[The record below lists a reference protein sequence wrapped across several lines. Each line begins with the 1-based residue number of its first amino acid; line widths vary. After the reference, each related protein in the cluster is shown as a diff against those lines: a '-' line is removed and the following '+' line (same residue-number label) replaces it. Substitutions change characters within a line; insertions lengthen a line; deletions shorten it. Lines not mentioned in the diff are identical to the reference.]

1 MVAILVIALT
11 CILLLQVPRV
21 QARLTNAVLEK
32 FNDKLNGKVQFSA
45 MHLMPLKGLVMDDV
59 VILDDEPAR
68 DPSDA
73 SVVVDTVFRARC
85 ITATFSLKGLL
96 SDNGVHIDKAYV
108 QDAVM
113 NLVIENDNEYK
124 CNLCRVFKLLP
135 KGEQPAEKEIF
146 DIRRVR
152 LDGFRYRMYNFDMPP
167 SEITKSMDWFRLDLE
182 ADIKGHNLKFAD
194 GIMTGVAD
202 EVTIREKCGYEAG
215 HISGKVR
222 VGRGKAEITDIRL
235 KDQWSDVSVP
245 LYRMSYDN
253 AMAFRDFVNEVRI
266 DGIVDRSILDLRT
279 LSAFVPALPEAP
291 VTLQIRKANVNGVIE
306 DLHVTD
312 VEFIETGS
320 RITGK
325 AGCSITGAV
334 AGPLA
339 LDASV
344 ESLKLT
350 TRGIDHILKTI
361 GIETDME
368 VGQYA
373 AGETLTFSGKAKGTL
388 DKLNVN
394 GALSSRLGSA
404 DTRLTVRHLDGR
416 SPIQVNGNFC
426 TQDLDIGHIMDIDQI
441 GGCTLRAVFDA
452 RLGDIPSVQVDTLR
466 VSRFGLF
473 GYDYSGLLAAGTLEG
488 RNFDGRVVCND
499 PNLNFLFQGVC
510 NLSRMTNNARY
521 KFVASVGFADLH
533 ALNIDKRPVSKV
545 SLSRLNADFTRVE
558 RGDIDG
564 TIEADGIRLESESG
578 VEDIGAVSIRS
589 HSSEGNHRIGLTSSF
604 ADAEFQGTRGIN
616 GLISDL
622 RTLTVGR
629 ELSVLD
635 PSADPEWR
643 GEQYSARLDMHDSRD
658 LMSFIM
664 PGMYIAD
671 STRVRLNVERD
682 GNVNASLR
690 SSRLAYKEKYLKGT
704 TLSIDNKNS
713 ALNCKLSTDKASI
726 SDALHLDNS
735 SLLVYADDNSLGV
748 GCYYDNASEEEN
760 RGELYLTADLSRDE
774 RDSLV
779 VDARTLTSNIYY
791 GGEQWRI
798 KPAGF
803 ILSAGSLQVDD
814 LEIENGGQSITLN
827 GGVSRDGEDMLEMI
841 VSDLDLGLANA
852 FTTGNLGIK
861 GSVNASVLLT
871 SPISGQS
878 RLSASLV
885 ASDVAVGG
893 YDAEEIRVAAGLNSE
908 KGIELAIANNK
919 GGQRLA
925 DIHGFYSPAS
935 RAIDADVQLNGF
947 QAGYF
952 SPFVTE
958 IFSRLEGEVSGKI
971 HVGGSLDRPDV
982 KGTDCSISSGLLEV
996 AYTGVPYRFEGPF
1009 NIDNH
1014 GITFRDVSVKDNFR
1028 GTGIVSGGF
1037 KYDRFKDIAMD
1048 MHINMQNMKCLL
1060 LDESDNDVFY
1070 GDVTGT
1076 GSLSITGPFNSL
1088 LMDINASTSG
1098 AGELHIPLSATTR
1111 SGSSDLLTFKQIEH
1125 QGWVDP
1131 YEQMMQR
1138 IETESKAESDFNV
1151 RLKVNVDQATEAFIE
1166 IDKASGNV
1174 LRGNGSGSMTLDIG
1188 KDIFNING
1196 DYTLSNGNFRFSAL
1210 GLTKRDFTIQDGSSI
1225 KFNGDIMD
1233 SDLDINAL
1241 YTLKT
1246 SLSKLISDD
1255 SSVAS
1260 SRTVECGINISDKLR
1275 NPALG
1280 FSIDVPDLNPTIKSQ
1295 VESALNTDDKLQ
1307 KQFIAL
1313 LVTGNFL
1320 PDDQSGVTNTS
1331 SNILLSNVADIMA
1344 TQLNNILE
1352 RLEIPLDLGLNYESS
1367 KSGTDIFDVAVS
1379 TQLFHNRVVMNGTLG
1394 NRRYGATS
1402 TSDMVGDI
1410 DIEIKLDKS
1419 GKVRLTL
1426 FSHSADEYTNYLDN
1440 LQRNGVGIAYQK
1452 EFNSLEEL
1460 ISILTGKGP
1469 LKTDNA
1475 LNTIV
1480 IN

>member
-1 MVAILVIALT
+1 MVAILAIALSG
-11 CILLLQVPRV
+11 IVLLQVPRV

-32 FNDKLNGKVQFSA
+32 VNDKLNGKVQFSA
-45 MHLMPLKGLVMDDV
+45 MHLMPLKGLVMDNV
-59 VILDDEPAR
+59 VILDDEPAI

-73 SVVVDTVFRARC
+73 SVVVDTLFRARC
-85 ITATFSLKGLL
+85 VTATFSLKGLL
-96 SDNGVHIDKAYV
+96 SDNGVHIYKAYI

-113 NLVIENDNEYK
+113 NLVIESDNEYK

-135 KGEQPAEKEIF
+135 KGEPPADKEIF

-152 LDGFRYRMYNFDMPP
+152 VDGFRYRMYNFGMPP

-202 EVTIREKCGYEAG
+202 EVTIKEKCGYEAE
-215 HISGKVR
+215 HISGKAR

-235 KDQWSDVSVP
+235 KDSWSDVSVP
-245 LYRMSYDN
+245 LFRMSYDD
-253 AMAFRDFVNEVRI
+253 AKAFTDFVNKVHI
-266 DGIVDRSILDLRT
+266 KGIVDGSILDLRT
-279 LSAFVPALPEAP
+279 LSAFVPSLPESP
-291 VTLQIRKANVNGVIE
+291 VTLQIRKANVDGFVE

-312 VEFIETGS
+312 MEFTETGS
-320 RITGK
+320 RITGS
-325 AGCSITGAV
+325 ADCSFSGAI
-334 AGPLA
+334 AGPLT
-339 LDASV
+339 LDTSIK
-344 ESLKLT
+344 SLQLT
-350 TRGIDHILKTI
+350 TSGIDNLLKTI
-361 GIETDME
+361 GIQTN
-368 VGQYA
+368 VKIGQYA
-373 AGETLTFSGKAKGTL
+373 VGETLTFSGKATGTL

-394 GALSSRLGSA
+394 GALSSRLGDA
-404 DTRLTVRHLDGR
+404 DTKLTVRHLDG
-416 SPIQVNGNFC
+416 SGPIELNGNFS
-426 TQDLDIGHIMDIDQI
+426 TRDLDIGHIMDIELI
-441 GGCTLRAVFDA
+441 GECTLRAAFDA
-452 RLGDIPSVQVDTLR
+452 RLGDFPSVQVDTLR
-466 VSRFGLF
+466 ISKLGVL
-473 GYDYSGLLAAGTLEG
+473 GYDYSGLLAAGTIEG

-510 NLSRMTNNARY
+510 NLSRITDNARY
-521 KFVASVGFADLH
+521 KFVASVGYADLH
-533 ALNIDKRPVSKV
+533 ALNIDKRPVSKI
-545 SLSRLNADFTRVE
+545 SLSRLNADYTRVE
-558 RGDIDG
+558 RSDIDG
-564 TIEADGIRLESESG
+564 TIEADGILLESESG
-578 VEDIGAVSIRS
+578 AKDIGYLSIRS
-589 HSSEGNHRIGLTSSF
+589 HSSEGNHRIGMTSSF

-635 PSADPEWR
+635 PASNPEWR
-643 GEQYSARLDMHDSRD
+643 GEQYSVRLDMHDSRD

-664 PGMYIAD
+664 PGLYIAD

-690 SSRLAYKEKYLKGT
+690 SSRLAYKEKYLKGAS
-704 TLSIDNKNS
+704 LSIDNKNS
-713 ALNCKLSTDKASI
+713 ALNFKLSADKASI
-726 SDALHLDNS
+726 SDALHLDRS

-748 GCYYDNASEEEN
+748 GCYYDNAAEDEN
-760 RGELYLTADLSRDE
+760 RGELYLTADLSRDD

-803 ILSAGSLQVDD
+803 IFSAGTLQVDN
-814 LEIENGGQSITLN
+814 LEIENGGQSVTVN
-827 GGVSRDGEDMLEMI
+827 GGVSRDGADMLEMI

-871 SPISGQS
+871 SPISGKPG
-878 RLSASLV
+878 LSASII

-919 GGQRLA
+919 EGQRLA
-925 DIHGFYSPAS
+925 DIHGFYSPANG
-935 RAIDADVQLNGF
+935 AIDADVQLNNF

-952 SPFVTE
+952 SPFVKE

-971 HVGGSLDRPDV
+971 HVGGNWGRPDI

-996 AYTGVPYRFEGPF
+996 AYTGVPYLFEGPF
-1009 NIDNH
+1009 DINNR
-1014 GITFRDVSVKDNFR
+1014 GITFQDVSVKDDFR
-1028 GTGIVSGGF
+1028 GTGIISGGF

-1048 MHINMQNMKCLL
+1048 MHIRMDNMKCLM
-1060 LDESDNDVFY
+1060 LDETDNDIFY

-1076 GSLSITGPFNSL
+1076 GSLSITGPFSSL

-1098 AGELHIPLSATTR
+1098 AGELHIPLSAPTR
-1111 SGSSDLLTFKQIEH
+1111 SGSSDLLTFKEIEH

-1138 IETESKAESDFNV
+1138 IETESKAESSFNV

-1166 IDKASGNV
+1166 IDKASGNI

-1188 KDIFNING
+1188 TDVFNING
-1196 DYTLSNGNFRFSAL
+1196 DYTLSDGNFRFSAL
-1210 GLTKRDFTIQDGSSI
+1210 GLAKRDFTIQNGSSI

-1233 SDLDINAL
+1233 SDLNINAL

-1246 SLSKLISDD
+1246 SLSKLISED

-1280 FSIDVPDLNPTIKSQ
+1280 FSIDVPDINPTVKSQ

-1320 PDDQSGVTNTS
+1320 PNDQSGVFNTS
-1331 SNILLSNVADIMA
+1331 NGILLSNVADIMA
-1344 TQLNNILE
+1344 NQLNNILE

-1419 GKVRLTL
+1419 GRVRLTL

-1460 ISILTGKGP
+1460 ISLLTGKGP
-1469 LKTDNA
+1469 HKQDNA

-1480 IN
+1480 FN